1 MRSSSRPLPN
11 RLSTF
16 FTAGGGPLLF
26 PEGSI
31 CTAGALQL
39 RSTYLSQKARACPLS
54 QASPLLWVGHSSVG
68 VEADSGWQNRARQL
82 WQTVA
87 ESGKVVVARNF
98 GRP

>member
-54 QASPLLWVGHSSVG
+54 QASRCSGLDTQVWVWKPTAVG
-68 VEADSGWQNRARQL
+68 RIEHG
-82 WQTVA
+82 
-87 ESGKVVVARNF
+87 NF